1 MSTLAF
7 RYLERGVGAKHGAP
21 INIALVDKKAIET
34 AGISEEKALETIA
47 ATISGPVAI
56 NVFDLDAV
64 TTTSDGV
71 IVKGAIITMGAADR
85 GIIHKE
91 FGVLHME
98 EIKVTEELLAA
109 EPHLRPLSR
118 MYPGRSLF
126 RGPNPAKKLI
136 PVHNVCMT
144 GKAINN
150 NSATEMMNAVTME
163 EMLFPILGQIQVMQQ
178 GDIVFAVTGGVISVG
193 IGMTVA
199 EQFGRVFPTRQ
210 FSAGETAH
218 NCGEYA
224 KTLKAGIPC
233 IVAPKSVLAK
243 HIIDVLEFGLVPGR
257 ELGCSPAVLRVAHAL
272 GAEIDLENISSRAWL
287 ELESVGLAKSQF
299 TKPGL
304 QLSREEII
312 ARADEIIP
320 GLIEP
325 KQVKSTEY
333 FKVVQV
339 QL

>member
-1 MSTLAF
+1 MSKLAF
-7 RYLERGVGAKHGAP
+7 CYLEKGIGAKHGAP

-34 AGISEEKALETIA
+34 AGISEEKALATIA

-56 NVFDLDAV
+56 NVFDLNAV

-71 IVKGAIITMGAADR
+71 IVKGAIVTMGAADR
-85 GIIHKE
+85 GKIHRE

-98 EIKVTEELLAA
+98 EIKVTPELLVE
-109 EPHLRPLSR
+109 EPHLRPLSSL
-118 MYPGRSLF
+118 YPGCSLF
-126 RGPNPAKKLI
+126 RGPDPAKKLI

-163 EMLFPILGQIQVMQQ
+163 EMLFPILGQLQVMQQ
-178 GDIVFAVTGGVISVG
+178 DDIVFAVTGGVVSVG

-199 EQFGRVFPTRQ
+199 EKFGRVFPTRQ

-218 NCGEYA
+218 DCGEYA

-243 HIIDVLEFGLVPGR
+243 HIIEVLEFGLIPGR
-257 ELGCSPAVLRVAHAL
+257 DLGCSPAVLCVAHAL
-272 GAEIDLENISSRAWL
+272 GSAIDLENISKRAWL
-287 ELESVGLAKSQF
+287 ELESIGL
-299 TKPGL
+299 TKNQLTAPGL
-304 QLSREEII
+304 QLSRNEII
-312 ARADEIIP
+312 ARSDEIIP

-325 KQVKSTEY
+325 HQVKSTDY
-333 FKVVQV
+333 FKPVEV